1 MLLRVRR
8 RVRLPVASI
17 WPHDLRASGLRDSD
31 LETIALDAQWNAQG
45 MPICD
50 RNCRRDRKADRKYRS
65 HATVES
71 VNVHEDD
78 SSMPGRRAW
87 LIPINPG
94 VERSPSNE
102 VSARVRESPQ
112 LAVRQHPPS
121 IPSRRA
127 LIWVKPPPRGHFQIR
142 PSRLRAVGRL
152 CK

>member
-31 LETIALDAQWNAQG
+31 LETIALDAQRNAQG

-50 RNCRRDRKADRKYRS
+50 RNCRRDRKADREYRS

-71 VNVHEDD
+71 VNVHGDD

-94 VERSPSNE
+94 VERSPQLE
-102 VSARVRESPQ
+102 VRR
-112 LAVRQHPPS
+112 HPPS
-121 IPSRRA
+121 IPLRRA
-127 LIWVKPPPRGHFQIR
+127 LIWVKPPPRERYQLKSFAPAR
-142 PSRLRAVGRL
+142 GRETL
-152 CK
+152 